1 MNLVI
6 QQAIN
11 ALSIGALYALLAL
24 GLAIVFSVMGLV
36 NFAHGELITIT
47 GFSML
52 GFEALGVPMA
62 ALLPLGVLVSTL
74 AAVLMERVAFRPVRG
89 APGTTMLLTSFGVSI
104 VIQNFVLLTVEPKP
118 RAVDTPAWFRTRISV
133 GSLTIQTLQILTAL
147 ATVAALLILV
157 LVLRRTTTGLAMR
170 AAAERFDVVR
180 LMGIRA
186 DRVVTAA
193 FAVSGFL
200 AGIAA
205 VFIISKR
212 GAVDPFMGFIPVIK
226 AFVATVLGGFGSLT
240 GAVIGGLFLGV
251 IEVTLDVYLGSS
263 VEGFR
268 DAFVFLV
275 VGGLLVI
282 RPQGLLGVR
291 QRVTT

>member
-1 MNLVI
+1 VNLVV

-11 ALSIGALYALLAL
+11 ALSTGALYALLAL

-47 GFSML
+47 GFAML
-52 GFEALGVPMA
+52 GFEALGIPMA
-62 ALLPLGVLVSTL
+62 VLLPLGVLVSTL

-104 VIQNFVLLTVEPKP
+104 VIQNFFLLTVEPKP
-118 RAVDTPAWFRTRISV
+118 RAVVTPSWFRTRISV

-170 AAAERFDVVR
+170 AASERFDVVR

-226 AFVATVLGGFGSLT
+226 AFVATVLGGFGSLS

-251 IEVTLDVYLGSS
+251 IEVTLDVYLGPS

-291 QRVTT
+291 ARVTT

>member
-1 MNLVI
+1 
-6 QQAIN
+6 
-11 ALSIGALYALLAL
+11 
-24 GLAIVFSVMGLV
+24 
-36 NFAHGELITIT
+36 
-47 GFSML
+47 
-52 GFEALGVPMA
+52 
-62 ALLPLGVLVSTL
+62 
-74 AAVLMERVAFRPVRG
+74 
-89 APGTTMLLTSFGVSI
+89 
-104 VIQNFVLLTVEPKP
+104 
-118 RAVDTPAWFRTRISV
+118 
-133 GSLTIQTLQILTAL
+133 
-147 ATVAALLILV
+147 
-157 LVLRRTTTGLAMR
+157 
-170 AAAERFDVVR
+170 
-180 LMGIRA
+180 MGIRA

-205 VFIISKR
+205 IFIISKR

-251 IEVTLDVYLGSS
+251 IEVTLDVYLGPS

-291 QRVTT
+291 SRVTT